1 MNLNPI
7 LQDSNT
13 PLFDRAQQRFLSVP
27 NEAEVTSR
35 ISDNSREIRAR
46 VWLCISFFRALSA
59 ARQREFLSRFEVKGS
74 DPTIENL
81 AKYLYEMRSKFVHE
95 AALVLHMSDG
105 ISIGMQGGKIVVCNL
120 SIKDTMLFFEEG
132 LIEHFR
138 GTET

>member
-1 MNLNPI
+1 
-7 LQDSNT
+7 
-13 PLFDRAQQRFLSVP
+13 V
-27 NEAEVTSR
+27 
-35 ISDNSREIRAR
+35 
-46 VWLCISFFRALSA
+46 LSA

-105 ISIGMQGGKIVVCNL
+105 ILIGMQGGKIVVCNL